1 MFGEVADEAL
11 LASMKARPGKLATSG
26 FHFDHTEMEPAL
38 RFLLG
43 R

>member
-1 MFGEVADEAL
+1 MN
-11 LASMKARPGKLATSG
+11 ARPAKLAAAG
-26 FHFDHTEMEPAL
+26 YRFGHAELEPAL